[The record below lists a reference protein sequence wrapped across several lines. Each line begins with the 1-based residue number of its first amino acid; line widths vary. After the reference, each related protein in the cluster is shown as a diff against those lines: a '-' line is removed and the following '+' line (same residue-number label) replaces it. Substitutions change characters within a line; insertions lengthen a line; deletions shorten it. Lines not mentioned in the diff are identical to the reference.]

1 MNDPGSRVSERWVGW
16 RRTVDLDEY
25 DARWE
30 AMRSRG
36 LASHGEADAVERLSI
51 EHGTVRRVLDA
62 GCGTGRVAIELSERG
77 FDVVGADLDPDM
89 VDRARR
95 KSSAVEWLV
104 VDLASHRWTSEF
116 GVVVLAGNVFNFCA
130 PGTGPTIVERM
141 ASAVAPGGVLVAGWT
156 QETGAGAYLAEQM
169 IGDAPD
175 LEHVVTWS
183 TWEGDDFEAGSN
195 YAVVVLRRP

>member
-1 MNDPGSRVSERWVGW
+1 MSEPGSRVSERWADW

-36 LASHGEADAVERLSI
+36 VASHGEADAVERLSI
-51 EHGTVRRVLDA
+51 EHGTLRRVLDA
-62 GCGTGRVAIELSERG
+62 GCGTGRVAIELNDRG

-95 KSSAVEWLV
+95 KSSTVEWLT
-104 VDLASHRWTSEF
+104 VDLASHRWESEF
-116 GVVVLAGNVFNFCA
+116 GVVVLAGNVLNFCA
-130 PGTGPTIVERM
+130 TGTGSAIARRM
-141 ASAVAPGGVLVAGWT
+141 AGALAPGGVLVAGWS
-156 QETGAGAYLAEQM
+156 QESGVGAYRAENLVA
-169 IGDAPD
+169 DAPE

-183 TWEGDDFEAGSN
+183 TWDGHAFDAGSN
-195 YAVVVLRRP
+195 YAVVVLRRS